1 MYSLHHT
8 TKFYMIWSPPASS
21 FPIPFCFTLK
31 KPDLPVYFCFL
42 NTCSRTLVFVCVV
55 PPAQYDWFSDI
66 YMDGHSLESWVVSW
80 VVSYQIPCYQR
91 CIASGLLR
99 EINTSCNDK
108 ENSKF
113 QWLSYMYYIIT
124 ILLLY
129 IVLCYIILYHV
140 ISGHI
145 ISHYS

>member
-1 MYSLHHT
+1 
-8 TKFYMIWSPPASS
+8 
-21 FPIPFCFTLK
+21 
-31 KPDLPVYFCFL
+31 
-42 NTCSRTLVFVCVV
+42 
-55 PPAQYDWFSDI
+55 
-66 YMDGHSLESWVVSW
+66 MDGHSLELWVVSW

-99 EINTSCNDK
+99 EINASCNDK

-145 ISHYS
+145 ISHYSWLCKVQYGLKRVEIEELCFIHGPRYLTLLWLFSAFSSQNLYHSPVKGPVKGSKRTWRIMSEGFMD